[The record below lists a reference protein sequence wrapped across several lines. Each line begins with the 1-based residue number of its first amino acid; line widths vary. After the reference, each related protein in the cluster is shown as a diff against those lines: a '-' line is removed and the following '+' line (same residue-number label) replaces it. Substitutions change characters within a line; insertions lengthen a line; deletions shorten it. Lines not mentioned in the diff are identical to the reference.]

1 MHSYEWF
8 AQGVGFFAFLVGIT
22 TFFNR
27 NELRFKYQLSIYSA
41 IIGLHF
47 FPDGRAFSRRC
58 RRT

>member
-22 TFFNR
+22 TF
-27 NELRFKYQLSIYSA
+27 SIAMSCA
-41 IIGLHF
+41 SNTNSLFIQPLLVCI